1 MAAAAS
7 RSNSERSL
15 AASPITAFFLPSKW
29 SAAPWPTNGLRRQGY
44 EMSVASSYCRC
55 LSTMA
60 ADVSSGGDQ
69 EVVAALRLFSVLA
82 HEQHG
87 VVERDEQD
95 RAPTRSFAHGDQSL
109 QPDVGLLHDPRQ
121 LQGELVAAGHS
132 ERASIGE
139 QQRGNAASVET
150 TDAAEPGRRLPQ
162 TTAGRGPRSRNAHFS
177 RRELLMFTDLRPRP
191 KRSLRV
197 ARADGATPAA
207 AQDQPRSTASRSF
220 PVVRRDSRSR
230 CAERAS
236 SSGYMAPMRTSSDPS
251 ASQP

>member
-1 MAAAAS
+1 MISCTRQGMAAAAS

-29 SAAPWPTNGLRRQGY
+29 SAAPWPTNRWRRQGY
-44 EMSVASSYCRC
+44 EMSIASSTASSPLPGTNVRGIGIPAAAASSYCRC

-69 EVVAALRLFSVLA
+69 EVVAALQLFSVLA

-95 RAPTRSFAHGDQSL
+95 RAPTRSFAQGDQSL

-150 TDAAEPGRRLPQ
+150 TDVAEPGRRLPQ
-162 TTAGRGPRSRNAHFS
+162 DDGRGPRSRDAHFS
-177 RRELLMFTDLRPRP
+177 RREPVMFTDLRPRP
-191 KRSLRV
+191 K
-197 ARADGATPAA
+197 
-207 AQDQPRSTASRSF
+207 
-220 PVVRRDSRSR
+220 
-230 CAERAS
+230 
-236 SSGYMAPMRTSSDPS
+236 
-251 ASQP
+251 